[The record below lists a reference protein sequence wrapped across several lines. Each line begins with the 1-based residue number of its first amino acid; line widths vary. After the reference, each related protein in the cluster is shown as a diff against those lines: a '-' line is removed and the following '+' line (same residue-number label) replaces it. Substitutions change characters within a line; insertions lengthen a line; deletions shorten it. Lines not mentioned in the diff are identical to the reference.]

1 MKNFQQN
8 NLLMMSLTSISPSSH
23 VRNEQLDLKP
33 SLTTVLQSG
42 GWVTETSRSFHYWQP
57 APRWRLLS

>member
-8 NLLMMSLTSISPSSH
+8 NLLMMSLTSISQSSH
-23 VRNEQLDLKP
+23 VRNDQLDLKL
-33 SLTTVLQSG
+33 SLTTVLQSA